1 MEKGIAITGMGIISS
16 IGNNVE
22 ENHNALRSGK
32 HGISFPEILNTR
44 HTNLPVGEIKI
55 SNEEL
60 AETLRLPKNHT
71 FTRAALL
78 AAIAGKE
85 AISQAGLTENE
96 LKETG
101 FISGNSVGGI
111 DRTEEYFQEFDENIE
126 IRRFIKAQ
134 HPGFTTGQISNYL
147 KVHGFVTTIS
157 TACSSSANAIML
169 GARMI
174 KAGKLKRVMVGGT
187 DCLTKFTL
195 NGFNS
200 LMILSSE
207 NSKPFDENRSGL
219 NLGEGAAY
227 LVLQADDCIEGK
239 QVLGRI
245 SGYGNTND
253 AFHQTASSETGEGA
267 FLAMEKALKSAEIS
281 PNKIDYI
288 NAHGTATRNNDLS
301 ESRAIQRVFDNI
313 IPEFSSTKAFTGH
326 TLAAAGAIEGVYS
339 LLGLQNNQ
347 IFPGLNF
354 NAEMKETG
362 LRPVIEVTSKNMDY
376 VLSNSFGFGGNCT
389 SLIFRKNEK

>member
-22 ENHNALRSGK
+22 ENYSALCAK
-32 HGISFPEILNTR
+32 QHGISFPEILKTR
-44 HTNLPVGEIKI
+44 HTNLPVGEIKN
-55 SNEEL
+55 SNEVL
-60 AETLRLPKNHT
+60 VKKLKLPENHT

-78 AAIAGKE
+78 ACIAGKE
-85 AISQAGLTENE
+85 AISQAGITETE
-96 LKETG
+96 LNETG
-101 FISGNSVGGI
+101 FISGSSVGGM
-111 DRTEEYFQEFDENIE
+111 DKTEEYFQEFAENAE

-134 HPGFTTGQISNYL
+134 HPGFTTGRISDYL
-147 KVHGFVTTIS
+147 KTQGFVTTIS

-174 KAGKLKRVMVGGT
+174 KAGKLKRVLVGGT

-207 NSKPFDENRSGL
+207 NCKPFDEYRNGL

-227 LVLQADDCIEGK
+227 LVLEADEYLAGK

-245 SGYGNTND
+245 TGYGNAND

-267 FLAMEKALKSAEIS
+267 FLAMQKALKSAGIS
-281 PNKIDYI
+281 SNKIDYI
-288 NAHGTATRNNDLS
+288 NAHGTATNNNDFS
-301 ESRAIQRVFDNI
+301 ESMAIQRVFGEV
-313 IPEFSSTKAFTGH
+313 IPELSSTKAFTGH
-326 TLAAAGAIEGVYS
+326 TLAAAGAIEAVYS
-339 LLGLQNNQ
+339 LLSLQNNQ
-347 IFPGLNF
+347 IFPNLNF
-354 NAEMKETG
+354 SSKMEKTG
-362 LRPVIEVTSKNMDY
+362 IQPVLELTSKNLKY

-389 SLIFRKNEK
+389 SLIFSRDEK

>member
-22 ENHNALRSGK
+22 ENYNALCFGQ
-32 HGISFPEILNTR
+32 HGISFPEILKTR

-60 AETLRLPKNHT
+60 VEKLGLPKNHA

-78 AAIAGKE
+78 GSIAGTE
-85 AISQAGLTENE
+85 AVFQAGITEAE

-111 DRTEEYFQEFDENIE
+111 DKTEEYFQEFAKNAE

-134 HPGFTTGQISNYL
+134 HPGFTTGRISNYL
-147 KVHGFVTTIS
+147 KIHGFVTTIS

-174 KAGKLKRVMVGGT
+174 KTGKLKRVIVGGT

-207 NSKPFDENRSGL
+207 NCKPFDEYRSGL

-227 LVLQADDCIEGK
+227 LVLEADEYIAGK

-245 SGYGNTND
+245 TGYGNAND

-267 FLAMEKALKSAEIS
+267 FLAMEKALKSSGIS
-281 PNKIDYI
+281 SNKIDYI

-301 ESRAIQRVFDNI
+301 ESRAIQRVFDEI
-313 IPEFSSTKAFTGH
+313 IPEFSSLKAFTGH
-326 TLAAAGAIEGVYS
+326 TLAAAGAIEAVYS
-339 LLGLQNNQ
+339 LLSLKNNQ
-347 IFPGLNF
+347 LFPNLNF
-354 NAEMKETG
+354 SSKMEETG
-362 LRPVIEVTSKNMDY
+362 LQPVLELTSKNMDY

-389 SLIFRKNEK
+389 SLIFRRDEK